1 MSRGKLRSLRNQQNA
16 QHSTGPVTPEGKQR
30 SRMNAFKHNLTGNNL
45 ILQQHELQ
53 AYTELTAKMLADLK
67 PESEPERQIAQKII
81 DLDFRLNRITAIE
94 NNMLNFDLMQHER
107 VNQSDDRTEVM
118 LAQTRAWKADAHS
131 FDLLGRY
138 EGRLSKQLLQY
149 QKELERLQTLR
160 KIEADNE
167 ARRAAWA
174 EREEAEAKEEEA
186 AQTEPLNPDVA
197 SFGEPVHEYVMS
209 ASSESVSQPPLPP
222 PARLRV
228 PEPPVETAA

>member
-1 MSRGKLRSLRNQQNA
+1 MSKGKLRALRNQQNA

-174 EREEAEAKEEEA
+174 KEEEA
-186 AQTEPLNPDVA
+186 LQTEPLNPDVA
-197 SFGEPVHEYVMS
+197 SFGKPFPTWVMS
-209 ASSESVSQPPLPP
+209 ASSEPLLQPPSPQLLPD
-222 PARLRV
+222 
-228 PEPPVETAA
+228 AA